1 MRSICEALQ
10 HSKTLLTILGWAPFA
25 AGLEVIHYVG
35 VFIMVGSFVL
45 VDLRVMGLAARKR
58 GVGEFAAQLFP
69 YAWTGVAMVAL
80 SGFLMFTTSAADYY
94 SDPSFHM
101 KMLVT
106 ALALITAVIVQIGA
120 SRCDRM
126 SSILLTAFKVV
137 ALICMVSMF
146 WAIIEGNLVPAVSG
160 IG

>member
-45 VDLRVMGLAARKR
+45 VDLRVMGIAARKR

-94 SDPSFHM
+94 SDPTFHK

-106 ALALITAVIVQIGA
+106 ALALITAGIIQVGA
-120 SRCDRM
+120 PKWDRM
-126 SSILLTAFKVV
+126 PSIPLTAKVV
-137 ALICMVSMF
+137 AFICLVLMF
-146 WAIIEGNLVPAVSG
+146 GAIIEGNLVPAISG